1 METEKAIYIL
11 MHLDAY
17 VEYDECFGIMVGAP
31 LMDAVLLAIKALKA
45 EKDRKNLFD
54 AVEVVRCKDCKYW
67 ERRLV
72 NAKGF
77 AICAASGMDITADD
91 FCSYGERRTEDG

>member
-1 METEKAIYIL
+1 M
-11 MHLDAY
+11 
-17 VEYDECFGIMVGAP
+17 VEYIDRK
-31 LMDAVLLAIKALKA
+31 AVLSAYKQTEIDAIIAKKSWPDTWEALG
-45 EKDRKNLFD
+45 ENLKSIP
-54 AVEVVRCKDCKYW
+54 AVEVVRCKDCTYW

-91 FCSYGERRTEDG
+91 FCSYGERRDGE